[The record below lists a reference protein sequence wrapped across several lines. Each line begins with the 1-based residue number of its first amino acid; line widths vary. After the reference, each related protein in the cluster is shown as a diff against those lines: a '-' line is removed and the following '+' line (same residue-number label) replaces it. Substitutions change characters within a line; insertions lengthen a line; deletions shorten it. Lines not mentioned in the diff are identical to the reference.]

1 MVFVGKT
8 KDLSQGQEIEMLQDQ
23 MTTKDMD
30 VRALS
35 DNELDTVNGGFV
47 WIVALIV
54 VALADAAL
62 LGAGLSGGKG
72 GKK

>member
-1 MVFVGKT
+1 
-8 KDLSQGQEIEMLQDQ
+8 MLQDQ